1 MHGVSEEMMWAVIAF
16 VGILLFIYGVVQFF
30 RNKWKHGSVMSI
42 AGFIVFIVGLVVA
55 GSSAPS
61 SSISTHASADHSKEV
76 IGNAGFSAS
85 TVSDPFKNAN
95 AQWLSTVEPNLRPVQ
110 NDWSSLLAE
119 AQSWEQGKSL
129 ADPTLYMIK
138 LETDA
143 KTAIAN
149 LSSGTPGSE
158 TALQTITSKLQ
169 SLVSEDEKLQNDLM
183 KHHSGIPLQTSS
195 VENEINHVIDSM
207 MSDMS
212 TLNAYAMET
221 QADWLKDS

>member
-1 MHGVSEEMMWAVIAF
+1 MMWAVIAF

-110 NDWSSLLAE
+110 NDWSSLLAK
-119 AQSWEQGKSL
+119 AQSWKPGSS
-129 ADPTLYMIK
+129 ADDPTPYIIK
-138 LETDA
+138 LQTDA
-143 KTAIAN
+143 KAAIAN

-158 TALQTITSKLQ
+158 TALHTITSKLQ
-169 SLVSEDEKLQNDLM
+169 SLVNEDKRLQNDLM
-183 KHHSGIPLQTSS
+183 KPHPGAPSQKSS
-195 VENEINHVIDSM
+195 LGKEINNDISSM
-207 MSDMS
+207 MSDM
-212 TLNAYAMET
+212 TALNAYAIQT
-221 QADWLKDS
+221 RADWLKDN